1 MSTSRVKPCPVH
13 MFLSNDCL
21 PCFKALCEE
30 LNGRID
36 QADAERGQLTTE
48 VQRLTQELETAN
60 GSRLSVERAAYKRGA
75 HDMRHEIAREIQR
88 LLDINKIIC
97 ASDVRVVPLPED
109 KP

>member
-13 MFLSNDCL
+13 AFTANDCL
-21 PCFKALCEE
+21 PCFKQLCEE
-30 LNGRID
+30 LNDQID
-36 QADAERGQLTTE
+36 KQNTERGQLTGE

-60 GSRLSVERAAYKRGA
+60 RSRLGVERAAYKRGA
-75 HDMRHEIAREIQR
+75 CDMRHEIAREIQR
-88 LLDINKIIC
+88 LLDLQKTIC

>member
-1 MSTSRVKPCPVH
+1 